1 MVVAEKLTFPLR
13 KRVHEHDPS
22 WGTGPV
28 QKSQRERCRLA
39 ALACEIYLENL
50 VLLEHQLTSAQFDVS
65 AHAVVGE
72 LLSIQDE
79 VDQIVARA
87 KYRPESGVTVIG
99 VPKTAE
105 T

>member
-1 MVVAEKLTFPLR
+1 
-13 KRVHEHDPS
+13 
-22 WGTGPV
+22 
-28 QKSQRERCRLA
+28 
-39 ALACEIYLENL
+39 
-50 VLLEHQLTSAQFDVS
+50 VLLEHRLTSAQFDVL

-87 KYRPESGVTVIG
+87 KYRPESGVTEIG